1 MGQAQHP
8 KWQQSGISPCRCCT
22 AYTLCSQYNGHSAPP
37 ALDHRTGRLVVF
49 FRPPDPTRVT
59 NLQDHGMGSLR
70 WAIANAPSGSTIT
83 FDTSLHGT
91 ILLTSSDLSITRN
104 LTIRGPGA
112 GILSISSGKSGHI
125 VHVVQEVTVTIS
137 GLTFKDSETFRGII
151 DNEGMLMLANSTV
164 SGNKATGS
172 GGGILNALSGMLT
185 LSNSTVSGN
194 TATGDNGGG
203 IDNEGTLTLIN
214 SIVLGNTS
222 TGYGGG
228 IYNLGTLTLSN
239 STVSSNTATG
249 DGGGILNT
257 STLTLSNS
265 TISDNTATHGN
276 GGGITI
282 SGIIG
287 FPVQAMLLYC
297 TVYGNTAIVGGG
309 IWIGHLN
316 EQDQVTMGA
325 SIIAGNNAHTGPD
338 IAGPLTTLG
347 YNLVGG
353 RSGATFL
360 GPSKQQSTD
369 VLGVSSTD
377 LGIDPMLRDNGGSA
391 RPHTWTHA
399 LLLGSPAIDLIP
411 SDVCMMFKVFN
422 DQRGV
427 RRLQG
432 KGCDSGAYEYSP

>member
-1 MGQAQHP
+1 
-8 KWQQSGISPCRCCT
+8 
-22 AYTLCSQYNGHSAPP
+22 
-37 ALDHRTGRLVVF
+37 
-49 FRPPDPTRVT
+49 
-59 NLQDHGMGSLR
+59 
-70 WAIANAPSGSTIT
+70 
-83 FDTSLHGT
+83 
-91 ILLTSSDLSITRN
+91 
-104 LTIRGPGA
+104 
-112 GILSISSGKSGHI
+112 
-125 VHVVQEVTVTIS
+125 VVQEVTVTIS

-185 LSNSTVSGN
+185 VSNSTVSGN

-228 IYNLGTLTLSN
+228 GISNGGTLTLSNSTVSGNTSTGYGGGIYNLGTLTLSN

-249 DGGGILNT
+249 DGGGILNA

-265 TISDNTATHGN
+265 TISDNTATHGS